1 MSLIQE
7 EDVTRLLQEPEL
19 MTEIAKAV
27 VDTPG
32 VMEQLADDVAEEL
45 EEQIENAPEFRKL
58 IMDAAIASP
67 EFSKLLA
74 AKLVDDD

>member
-7 EDVTRLLQEPEL
+7 EDVARLMQEPEL
-19 MTEIAKAV
+19 MTEIARAV

-32 VMEQLADDVAEEL
+32 VMEQLADDIAEDFEDHL
-45 EEQIENAPEFRKL
+45 DSAPEFRKL
-58 IMDAAIASP
+58 ILDAAVASP
-67 EFSKLLA
+67 QFRKLLA